1 MAPASTAPASTDPDT
16 SAPDPAPGTPVSTD
30 PDPPAPTARFN
41 IEDAKNYIASIVN
54 KAELKANEAVAASN
68 AAEDAYWKHDA
79 ETVFD
84 QAGKASTALS
94 AVQEQQKLLHNY
106 IKDSINKLD
115 DDLVQ
120 AASKSMS
127 SELTRAVEAAGDAD
141 KRKTMAQVMKD
152 DPYWGQLDIPD
163 AETKQQQALA
173 DAQEARNAADQ
184 AITNATRLRQR
195 ADVLAEKAYAIQEAA
210 RTKEGSE
217 KDAEMQRF
225 REMTIELPEA
235 LQNAKKAEQDAKEAE
250 DLAVVRANDAG
261 ISSQDLQQKEQ
272 NPWGDI
278 LGSSENSIQPSSS
291 DSISIP
297 RRLVR
302 GGAEGKIVC
311 ILPRGQL
318 VVVAKHLQHFQAF
331 ILPSTLSMERK
342 AFKDHG
348 GLQLEYEDVESYDED
363 DVSDLH
369 DLDPL
374 LVAVQ
379 TAKSTKRTV
388 LVILIAK
395 RHGSDDRI
403 LLYNMSRLKAI
414 FPASEVALYLNDVR
428 AKQDQDPR
436 ALVLELGPKH
446 VVRLEL
452 PRDKELH
459 HDRLNEFANSHHGL
473 LLSRTIQL
481 APGCRVNVPERRD
494 RIEIQVLRKNSTD
507 DTERPWETV
516 MGGPSSKMYP
526 ICQRLY
532 DGEAAAREAMTCC
545 TMGKKTSLFEGCNQ
559 CAEPDSLYQACFSL
573 RPSSACSNCILRGH
587 RTSCTEVDVEHL
599 RRRRRRAVQK
609 RRRRVRGSARVDPP
623 VRDGV
628 LISEGAVFVDLT
640 VSDVEASE

>member
-1 MAPASTAPASTDPDT
+1 MPYQIALNGKVHPQRKKDSVQKFIKDNKIADVLSAEEVYNGATLDYLVSGPTDTETKLFKDVTQKNLPILNEEWMKQVVQTKAWVHPLEEHFISQGAVSASTSQPAADAAAKAQTQAHPAPTPPASTPPAST
-16 SAPDPAPGTPVSTD
+16 
-30 PDPPAPTARFN
+30 PPAPTTQFK
-41 IEDAKNYIASIVN
+41 IEDIKNNIASIIN
-54 KAELKANEAVAASN
+54 NAELKANETVAASN

-84 QAGKASTALS
+84 QAGKASTAFS

-106 IKDSINKLD
+106 IKDSIDKLD

-127 SELTRAVEAAGDAD
+127 LELNRAVEAAGDAD

-152 DPYWGQLDIPD
+152 DPSWGQPVIPD

-173 DAQEARNAADQ
+173 DAQEARNAANQ
-184 AITNATRLRQR
+184 ATTNATRLRQR
-195 ADVLAEKAYAIQEAA
+195 ADALAEKAYAIQEAA

-278 LGSSENSIQPSSS
+278 LGSSENSIRSSS
-291 DSISIP
+291 PDSISIP
-297 RRLVR
+297 KSLVR
-302 GGAEGKIVC
+302 GGARGKIVC
-311 ILPRGQL
+311 TLPRGQL
-318 VVVAKHLQHFQAF
+318 VVVAKYLEHFKAF
-331 ILPSTLSMERK
+331 ILPSTFSMERK

-363 DVSDLH
+363 DVPDLH

-379 TAKSTKRTV
+379 TAKATKRTV

-395 RHGSDDRI
+395 RHGPDDRI

-428 AKQDQDPR
+428 AKQDQDPVCPVTR
-436 ALVLELGPKH
+436 
-446 VVRLEL
+446 RL
-452 PRDKELH
+452 KE
-459 HDRLNEFANSHHGL
+459 E
-473 LLSRTIQL
+473 
-481 APGCRVNVPERRD
+481 
-494 RIEIQVLRKNSTD
+494 D
-507 DTERPWETV
+507 DS
-516 MGGPSSKMYP
+516 MKK
-526 ICQRLY
+526 
-532 DGEAAAREAMTCC
+532 REAWKIRNNM
-545 TMGKKTSLFEGCNQ
+545 
-559 CAEPDSLYQACFSL
+559 P
-573 RPSSACSNCILRGH
+573 
-587 RTSCTEVDVEHL
+587 
-599 RRRRRRAVQK
+599 
-609 RRRRVRGSARVDPP
+609 
-623 VRDGV
+623 
-628 LISEGAVFVDLT
+628 
-640 VSDVEASE
+640 